1 MITFKEYV
9 KMISEDNTA
18 GGGGVFGGGESFGH
32 GGDFGNSDFYAKQNG
47 AIIPFVLGTFKRN
60 KKIKRTSRKRKKS
73 K

>member
-18 GGGGVFGGGESFGH
+18 GGGGVFGSGESFGH
-32 GGDFGNSDFYAKQNG
+32 GGDFGNSDFYAKENG
-47 AIIPFVLGTFKRN
+47 AIIPFALGTFKRN
-60 KKIKRTSRKRKKS
+60 KRISRKRKKS